1 MYGSIMIDIET
12 HKIIDIINSR
22 NLEDVKQWLST
33 YKNLQ
38 VISRDGSITYKNA
51 ITLPHPSTIQ
61 VSDRF
66 HLLKNLTDYC
76 KDYLKNKFKASII
89 VSEELK
95 NESSSSSKI
104 LSIEIKN
111 KHLTLEKKWK
121 KANELLSQGIT
132 KSLVCKQLNMNIN
145 VFNKLL
151 SLNKKE
157 LDVYFKNTLELRQ
170 EIKRSEK

>member
-1 MYGSIMIDIET
+1 MVDIET

-51 ITLPHPSTIQ
+51 ITLAHPSAIQ

-76 KDYLKNKFKASII
+76 KDYLKNK
-89 VSEELK
+89 
-95 NESSSSSKI
+95 
-104 LSIEIKN
+104 
-111 KHLTLEKKWK
+111 
-121 KANELLSQGIT
+121 
-132 KSLVCKQLNMNIN
+132 
-145 VFNKLL
+145 
-151 SLNKKE
+151 
-157 LDVYFKNTLELRQ
+157 
-170 EIKRSEK
+170 